1 MRRGGEERSGSPTG
15 RPGLAP
21 GTAKPSCC
29 GAGGLPSRWKLSHAK
44 DGVKHWLPR
53 VTLRSSERLWVFR
66 GLVLTTPHLPEKLR
80 DITNSSLPQT
90 GSAGTPPSKPMEGT
104 RATQRPRK
112 DPVPGPQRKRRDS
125 LYSFL
130 LLATQ
135 ILYYNQ
141 SVVETSVDVKGGGV
155 RRLRQL
161 ALRRRR
167 RPALVQ
173 SQER

>member
-1 MRRGGEERSGSPTG
+1 MKNAAAAPLEGQGS
-15 RPGLAP
+15 RPGRRSRAAAAQVAL
-21 GTAKPSCC
+21 S
-29 GAGGLPSRWKLSHAK
+29 SRWKLSHAK
-44 DGVKHWLPR
+44 DGVKDWLPR
-53 VTLRSSERLWVFR
+53 VKLRSSERLWVFR

-90 GSAGTPPSKPMEGT
+90 GSAGTPPSKPTEGT